1 MVMVAARG
9 ANGDVA
15 SAAMAAIAGYEP
27 QMSIVLKRIRG
38 IEIQAGEAYG
48 PAEIKE
54 LSEEGIDPVTSPSLI
69 VGGGQYFADGRTF
82 TTDASLLFVDIVR
95 VLDDIDFQ
103 LKAGLIGSIGDARI
117 TKTGMTSVKARTEG
131 ILGPLQAN
139 AVIDEFTVRIPVLE
153 VLSVPESAWTAT
165 EAAMVET
172 ARANRTVDM
181 IVTIT
186 YGPAVHR
193 LIVTLAPTF

>member
-1 MVMVAARG
+1 
-9 ANGDVA
+9 
-15 SAAMAAIAGYEP
+15 
-27 QMSIVLKRIRG
+27 MSIVLKRIRG
-38 IEIQAGEAYG
+38 IEIKAGEAYG

-69 VGGGQYFADGRTF
+69 VGGGLYFADGRTF

-95 VLDDIDFQ
+95 VLDSIDFQ

-117 TKTGMTSVKARTEG
+117 TKMGMTLVKARTEG

-153 VLSVPESAWTAT
+153 VLSVPESARTAT
-165 EAAMVET
+165 ETTMVET

-186 YGPAVHR
+186 YGPAVHK
-193 LIVTLAPTF
+193 LLVTLAPTF